1 MTALTVGSI
10 ILSPASVSATEMIS
24 MDTAVRGMLSDAA
37 LESDNNE
44 IKLRTTTPD
53 SSLAEVKETNE
64 GTTDVEEEAGITDPQ
79 KEDISDSTSD
89 NDTNSD
95 TTSTSADSESN
106 DPDPTGTEDDLKADE
121 GEKEPDAPADPST
134 APTEEPE
141 KIPTAIPEGA
151 GETEET
157 EITPTNVPG
166 EEDPSSAHTEEPE
179 PSATLTPTPTESIIE
194 TAEMEKVTEARKP
207 TTVIPPVLPA
217 TTEVP
222 SQETDFSEDAGQ
234 SYYPSETYIPW
245 TSYSTII
252 PPATINRNTYS
263 VGFVYKADA
272 KKMTISD
279 DRLSGDQLD
288 VREEPN
294 DDSRIIG
301 ILSRGALFYDIDTD
315 NDQDYCYIEAV
326 DSAGNIVRGYVSRK
340 NIREISKDEDA
351 DFDDAGKYVKRII
364 AESYNRAFWDNNQTT
379 QSHLLKI
386 RSESTALRNEIIKY
400 AEQFLGNPYVW
411 GGEDL
416 VNGCDCSGYT
426 RGIYRHFGIELPR
439 CSYEQ
444 AEVGNKISLSALKP
458 GDLVFYARD
467 GVVYHVMLYHGDGQV
482 IHASSS
488 TTGIIISNLN
498 TDRFCWGVRILDD
511 GVKNTNY
518 ISSGSTQASEIVSNG
533 RLAYMGDTEAQEKV
547 IEQLAEASISAE
559 QETGFKRSVLI
570 AQAIL
575 ESGWVS
581 FTNPVDGGIKAE
593 DNNILGMNS
602 DLNGHPM
609 TYAKGSVDRIVP
621 QWNGNEDVWG
631 IEAMRCYSSL
641 EDCFKDFASFRM
653 WMHPELD
660 SLKDDYEAYLHL
672 AVLGYATD
680 PSYEENLAS
689 IIKKY
694 DLRKYDDANETVLD
708 EIDMDKLVSDAES
721 AASGN
726 EESRQAVINTVSEA
740 ANAGW
745 EEYGVAPSLLTAMA
759 VNINFNIDTE
769 VLTESNNLFV
779 VPADDTWTGDVVE
792 TQAQITVEKAEDE
805 EKVELKKYDTLTEAC
820 TDYAAELADQYPDI
834 VGLVDPEKLAAMVG
848 GEESEKIN
856 ETYEK
861 YNLGKLDTDPM
872 FRSETGIEAVDNTAY
887 TQDELELIWAI
898 VAQEDDQSYEGA
910 LAVISS
916 AMNRAD
922 ANYGGY
928 GRTALSQLTADGQY
942 CYSPKVS
949 DPSLWERRL
958 GGNVPEDVKRA
969 VEDCLTKGI
978 RNNAYL
984 NFRSTNRTGSYVKI
998 GANWYF

>member
-24 MDTAVRGMLSDAA
+24 MDNAVRGMLSDAA

-179 PSATLTPTPTESIIE
+179 SSATPTPEESMKE
-194 TAEMEKVTEARKP
+194 SDKLDKVTETPKLSPVKP
-207 TTVIPPVLPA
+207 TVLPTA
-217 TTEVP
+217 TEAP
-222 SQETDFSEDAGQ
+222 SQENVAPDDAAQ
-234 SYYPSETYIPW
+234 SYYPTETYVPW
-245 TSYSTII
+245 TSYSSII
-252 PPATINRNTYS
+252 PPATINRNSYS
-263 VGFVYKADA
+263 VRFVYKADA

-279 DRLSGDQLD
+279 DRLDQLE
-288 VREEPN
+288 VREEP
-294 DDSRIIG
+294 DTDSRIIG
-301 ILSRGALFYDIDTD
+301 ILSRGAFFYDIDTEI
-315 NDQDYCYIEAV
+315 NQNYCYIEAA
-326 DSAGNIVRGYVSRK
+326 DKSGNIVRGYVPRK
-340 NIREISKDEDA
+340 NIREISKNENA

-379 QSHLLKI
+379 QKSLLKI
-386 RSESTALRNEIIKY
+386 RSNSTALRNEIIKY

-444 AEVGNKISLSALKP
+444 AEVGTKISLSALKP

-467 GVVYHVMLYHGDGQV
+467 GVVYHVMIYHGDGQV

-694 DLRKYDDANETVLD
+694 DLRKYDDANETVVD

-769 VLTESNNLFV
+769 VLTESNNLFA
-779 VPADDTWTGDVVE
+779 VPASDTWTGDVVE
-792 TQAQITVEKAEDE
+792 TPSQITAEKAEE
-805 EKVELKKYDTLTEAC
+805 ETIELKKYNTLTEAC
-820 TDYAAELADQYPDI
+820 MDYAASLADQYPDI
-834 VGLVDPEKLAAMVG
+834 VGLVDPEELASIVG

-872 FRSETGIEAVDNTAY
+872 FRNETGIEAVDNTAY